1 MSLPREPSCAVYRS
15 VFDAAERTLSTRAA
29 GAFYRAMLRFYFL
42 GEEPEDLPHDASV
55 LFEGNRHRF
64 TRARSVAQAARGD
77 VPEGYD
83 PATEPQQDGYTPG
96 NDPLANY
103 ENDHLAAET
112 VYPPTEVPPEGL
124 GSGLGSGLGLGSG
137 SGQQEK
143 ARSLLPGAKRDCVS
157 IDQLIDMV
165 TEYAEERELYVLVND
180 GALPSWVYN
189 WADNGWV
196 DEWGEDMDLFISDPD
211 GGSSR
216 RWQVMLKAY
225 SSSMEEQAGGVGW

>member
-15 VFDAAERTLSTRAA
+15 VFDTAERTLSPRAA
-29 GAFYRAMLRFYFL
+29 GAFYRALLRFYFL
-42 GEEPEDLPHDASV
+42 GEDPSGLPRDARLV
-55 LFEGNRHRF
+55 FEATRHRIA
-64 TRARSVAQAARGD
+64 RARSVAQAAKTD
-77 VPEGYD
+77 VPDCHD
-83 PATEPQQDGYTPG
+83 PDS
-96 NDPLANY
+96 DPLPDY
-103 ENDHLAAET
+103 ENDRLAAET
-112 VYPPTEVPPEGL
+112 ASPPAEVPPEGL
-124 GSGLGSGLGLGSG
+124 GGGRGSGLGLGSG

-143 ARSLLPGAKRDCVS
+143 ARSLLPGAKRDYES